1 MCWLIFW
8 KGTLQIKIPAKKN
21 LMTPAAAMS
30 AGQAD
35 FIQFLQQF
43 LKYVTATW
51 IDDTWWYNQN
61 KASNGSL
68 KPGFENISEARGD
81 IRHHGGA
88 GSKGKPITC
97 RSSEIHL
104 KTNRPASF
112 ETTFP
117 DGPMVFGI
125 CRLAFAEARDSIETN
140 YSFFWAPSTSY
151 IVAAMSWFYFHL
163 KYSSP
168 LFCKQ

>member
-1 MCWLIFW
+1 
-8 KGTLQIKIPAKKN
+8 
-21 LMTPAAAMS
+21 MTPAAVMS

-43 LKYVTATW
+43 LKSVTATW
-51 IDDTWWYNQN
+51 IDNTWWYGQN

-117 DGPMVFGI
+117 DGPWDLPTGI
-125 CRLAFAEARDSIETN
+125 RRSQGFNWNQLH
-140 YSFFWAPSTSY
+140 FFWAPSTSY
-151 IVAAMSWFYFHL
+151 IVAAMSWFHFHL